1 MIENRVP
8 QNFSLKIRVTK
19 FLAILGYKH
28 TIICSIFGAR
38 NLRFQ
43 EQFAAIT
50 AAVGGWICVWPGQ
63 MWAMY
68 FEYTLVG

>member
-50 AAVGGWICVWPGQ
+50 AAVGG
-63 MWAMY
+63 
-68 FEYTLVG
+68 